1 MSATANAGPVHIG
14 STVTYTESATGDH
27 RTVHIVASG
36 GSDPMHGL
44 LSEVS
49 PVGRALLG
57 HRAGELVRLRVP
69 RGERH
74 LRIDRVL

>member
-1 MSATANAGPVHIG
+1 MNATVKAAPVHIG

-27 RTVHIVASG
+27 RTVHIVVRG
-36 GSDPMHGL
+36 ESDATHGL
-44 LSEVS
+44 LSDVS

-57 HRAGELVRLRVP
+57 HRAGELVRLRAP

-74 LRIDRVL
+74 LRIDTVV

>member
-1 MSATANAGPVHIG
+1 MNATANVGPIHIG
-14 STVTYTESATGDH
+14 STVTYTESTTGDH

-36 GSDPMHGL
+36 EANPTRGL

-49 PVGRALLG
+49 PIGHALLG

-69 RGERH
+69 RGERQ
-74 LRIDRVL
+74 LRIDIVL